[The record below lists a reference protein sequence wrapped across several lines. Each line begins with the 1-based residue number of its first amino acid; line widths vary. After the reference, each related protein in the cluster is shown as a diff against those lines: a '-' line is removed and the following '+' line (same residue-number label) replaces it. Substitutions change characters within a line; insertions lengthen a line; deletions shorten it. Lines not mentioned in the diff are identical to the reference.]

1 VSLAKRE
8 LLASAV
14 QADLMLDRYEEIK
27 PSLEDVFL
35 RLVGEEGMQ

>member
-1 VSLAKRE
+1 
-8 LLASAV
+8 V
-14 QADLMLDRYEEIK
+14 QADLILDRYEEIK